1 MKKLISALSFMLL
14 SVIGYAQT
22 PEIGHFQQLKTVR
35 RGDTIDVAWYYKPAS
50 GVDVRTFQIDF
61 QFKKTLFTHISST
74 VDAAYS
80 TNSPTLNYQ
89 EWQNYK
95 YSSYTLG
102 TGTYNYTSDTNWT
115 VGRNYLIFAL
125 GSSSSFSSNGYII
138 HNKFIINNVQP
149 NYVSDSITVNWSRM
163 FKVDGTTIGDN
174 VATLAYQKQ
183 SIKLLGNLTISG
195 KIWFPS
201 TMTSGLLPTIYCY
214 EKNTGLLVSQ
224 TVPSISGSYTLIN
237 IDENTKYK
245 IEVKF
250 PQDSLTYIRD
260 NAVTISDAI
269 KAYNEYVN
277 TDVNQNYG
285 HNYLKHGLGFLIGD
299 INLNTKFDGG
309 DPYGIYASVSGL
321 KPIDT
326 AKLIN
331 VFSKDEYDSL
341 VLGSNQWVDWVT
353 YSDRGRYIYDSVG
366 TTNLTLDIK
375 YFVLGDVDRT
385 HSSPVFNGTT
395 EVFAAIYRGQYDVNI
410 PDVYSVGQP
419 MYVPFNINTNGD
431 NNNGLQFEVKYDVA
445 KVNFEEI
452 VSNLQGPWL
461 QYVTHDNV
469 KGIVRFGAMN
479 NQKSGSLYGV
489 ATPFKLKFSAK
500 VQMDDIKTDV
510 VIRKLMDASD
520 KEGDHL
526 NIVLASQRV
535 VMMYKMAQPKDN
547 NITEPTAILYPNP
560 NEGDFKIDLDLIPN
574 TTMNVSIYDY
584 QGKLMVNLG
593 DVKAEGNVTK
603 ISKNVTQPELPQGNY
618 LLVLSGQNKQIT
630 KPFIKL

>member
-1 MKKLISALSFMLL
+1 MKKLISVLSFMFM

-50 GVDVRTFQIDF
+50 GTDVRTFQVDF
-61 QFKKTLFTHISST
+61 QFKKTLFTHISTT
-74 VDAAYS
+74 VDAGYS
-80 TNSPTLNYQ
+80 SYSPSLNYQ
-89 EWQNYK
+89 EWTNYK
-95 YSSYTLG
+95 YSSYSS
-102 TGTYNYTSDTNWT
+102 GTYNYTSDTNWT
-115 VGRNYLIFAL
+115 VGRNYLIFAT
-125 GSSSSFSSNGYII
+125 GSSSAFSSNGYII

-174 VATLAYQKQ
+174 VATLSYQKQ
-183 SIKLLGNLTISG
+183 AIKLLGNLTISG
-195 KIWFPS
+195 KVWFPS
-201 TMTSGLLPTIYCY
+201 TMTTGLLPTIYCY
-214 EKNTGLLVSQ
+214 EKNTGVLVSQ
-224 TVPSISGSYTLIN
+224 TVPAMNGTYLLKN

-245 IEVKF
+245 IEVRF
-250 PQDSLTYIRD
+250 PKDSLAYMRD
-260 NAVTISDAI
+260 QAVTISDAV

-277 TDVNQNYG
+277 TDVNQNYN

-299 INLNTKFDGG
+299 INLNTKLDGG
-309 DPYGIYASVSGL
+309 DPYSIYASVSGL

-331 VFSKDEYDSL
+331 VFSKAEYDSL
-341 VLGSNQWVDWVT
+341 VLGSNQWVDWIS
-353 YSDRGRYIYDSVG
+353 YSDRGTFIYDSVG
-366 TTNLTLDIK
+366 LTNLTLDIK
-375 YFVLGDVDRT
+375 YFILGDVDRT

-395 EVFAAIYRGQYDVNI
+395 EVFAAIFKGQYDVNI

-419 MYVPFNINTNGD
+419 MYVPFNVATNGEY
-431 NNNGLQFEVKYDVA
+431 NNGLQFEIKYDVT

-469 KGIVRFGAMN
+469 KGIVRFGGMN
-479 NQKSGSLYGV
+479 NQKKGSLYGV
-489 ATPFKLKFSAK
+489 ATPFILKFSAK
-500 VQMDDIKTDV
+500 VQMDDIKTNV
-510 VIRKLMDASD
+510 VIRSLMDASD

-535 VMMYKMAQPKDN
+535 VMMYKIAQPKN
-547 NITEPTAILYPNP
+547 NNVTEPTAILYPNP
-560 NEGDFKIDLDLIPN
+560 NEGNFKIDLDLIPN

-593 DVKAEGNVTK
+593 PVSAEGKITK

-618 LLVLSGQNKQIT
+618 LLVLSGENKQIT

>member
-1 MKKLISALSFMLL
+1 
-14 SVIGYAQT
+14 
-22 PEIGHFQQLKTVR
+22 
-35 RGDTIDVAWYYKPAS
+35 
-50 GVDVRTFQIDF
+50 
-61 QFKKTLFTHISST
+61 
-74 VDAAYS
+74 
-80 TNSPTLNYQ
+80 
-89 EWQNYK
+89 
-95 YSSYTLG
+95 
-102 TGTYNYTSDTNWT
+102 
-115 VGRNYLIFAL
+115 
-125 GSSSSFSSNGYII
+125 
-138 HNKFIINNVQP
+138 
-149 NYVSDSITVNWSRM
+149 M
-163 FKVDGTTIGDN
+163 FKLDGTTIGDN
-174 VATLAYQKQ
+174 VATLSYQKQ
-183 SIKLLGNLTISG
+183 AIKLLGNLTISG

-201 TMTSGLLPTIYCY
+201 TMTTGLLPTIYCY
-214 EKNTGLLVSQ
+214 EKNTGVLVSQ
-224 TVPSISGSYTLIN
+224 TVPNIGGTYLLKN

-250 PQDSLTYIRD
+250 PQDSLSNMRD
-260 NAVTISDAI
+260 YAVTISDAV

-285 HNYLKHGLGFLIGD
+285 HTYLKHGLGFLIGD

-353 YSDRGRYIYDSVG
+353 YSDRGKYIYDSVG

-375 YFVLGDVDRT
+375 YFILGDVDRT
-385 HSSPVFNGTT
+385 HSSPVFVGTT
-395 EVFAAIYRGQYDVNI
+395 EIFAAIYKGQYNVEI

-431 NNNGLQFEVKYDVA
+431 NNNGLQFEVKYDVT

-479 NQKSGSLYGV
+479 NQKNGSLQGL

-500 VQMDDIKTDV
+500 VTTDDIKTDV
-510 VIRKLMDASD
+510 VVRKLMDASD
-520 KEGDHL
+520 KEGDHF
-526 NIVLASQRV
+526 NIVLTSQRV
-535 VMMYKMAQPKDN
+535 VMMYKRTQTTDI
-547 NITEPTAILYPNP
+547 ITEPTVNLYPNP
-560 NEGDFKIDLDLIPN
+560 NKGEFKIDLDLLPN
-574 TTMNVSIYDY
+574 TIMNASIYDY
-584 QGKLMVNLG
+584 QGKLMINLG
-593 DVKAEGNVTK
+593 EVESVGNITK
-603 ISKNVTQPELPQGNY
+603 ITKTVTQPELPQGNY
-618 LLVLSGQNKQIT
+618 LLVLSGYNKQIT